1 VLAKIT
7 YAGSNNT
14 SYPQAEKDLEQ
25 LAELEVSDK
34 QVRRVCKR
42 IGAERVAERD
52 AQVTAYQ
59 ALPLTERKAAP
70 PGVTAPEVAAV
81 GVDGGRLQIF
91 ERPQG
96 PATPASTPPPDPGDR
111 TVPEAEEDDAE
122 PERGRHWRED
132 KIGVFLSMN
141 SQESEHDPCP
151 TIPASFL
158 NPARM
163 TQLVRE
169 LKKRAPPQEEAA
181 AATPAAGVDADD
193 ATAWEPPEVRSKR
206 VVATRRSW
214 PQFGPMVAAAAWAQ
228 GFFAARRKAFLG
240 DGSDNNW
247 TLWRDFFSSFVPI
260 LDFIHALSYVFAA
273 ALAGRSFKEGWAIYE
288 RWIQGLWSGTPE
300 KIIVELAARQAEL
313 GVPGTDEPAG
323 SPRQVVT
330 KALTYLQNNQERMR
344 YARYRQQGL
353 PITSSYVEST
363 IKQINHRVKGTEKF
377 WNEQGAEQILQLRAD
392 YLSDGEVMTG
402 HWQRRE
408 AQQTGQTRGRHVT

>member
-1 VLAKIT
+1 
-7 YAGSNNT
+7 
-14 SYPQAEKDLEQ
+14 
-25 LAELEVSDK
+25 
-34 QVRRVCKR
+34 VRRVCKR
-42 IGAERVAERD
+42 IGEERVAERD
-52 AQVTAYQ
+52 AQVAAYQ

-70 PGVTAPEVAAV
+70 AGVTPPEVAAV

-91 ERPQG
+91 ERQPG
-96 PATPASTPPPDPGDR
+96 PATTAAETPPPDPSEPLDPSD
-111 TVPEAEEDDAE
+111 VILPEAAEDDAE

-132 KIGVFLSMN
+132 KIGVLLTLD
-141 SQESEHDPCP
+141 SQESAHDPCP
-151 TIPASFL
+151 SIPACFL

-181 AATPAAGVDADD
+181 AATQALEADAND
-193 ATAWEPPEVRSKR
+193 ATAWKPPEVLSKR

-214 PQFGPMVAAAAWAQ
+214 PQFGPMVAAAAWSN

-240 DGSDNNW
+240 DGADNNW
-247 TLWRDFFSSFVPI
+247 TMWRNFFSSFVPI

-273 ALAGRSFKEGWAIYE
+273 ALAGRSFTEGWAIYE
-288 RWIQGLWSGTPE
+288 QWIQWLWSGTPE
-300 KIIVELAARQAEL
+300 KIIVALAARQAEL
-313 GVPGTDEPAG
+313 AVPTTDEPTG

-344 YARYRQQGL
+344 YAGYRQQGL

-377 WNEQGAEQILQLRAD
+377 WNEQGAEEILQLRAD
-392 YLSDGEVMTG
+392 YLSDREVMTA

-408 AQQTGQTRGRHVT
+408 AQQTGQTRRRRAA

>member
-1 VLAKIT
+1 MLAKIT

-14 SYPQAEKDLEQ
+14 SYPQAEQDLEH
-25 LAELEVSDK
+25 LAELKVPDK

-42 IGAERVAERD
+42 IGEERLAERD
-52 AQVTAYQ
+52 AQVAAYQ

-70 PGVTAPEVAAV
+70 AGVTPPDVAAV
-81 GVDGGRLQIF
+81 GVDGGRLQIL
-91 ERPQG
+91 ERQPG
-96 PATPASTPPPDPGDR
+96 PSATAAETPPDSSDLILS
-111 TVPEAEEDDAE
+111 EAEEDDAE

-132 KIGVFLSMN
+132 KIGVLLTMN
-141 SQESEHDPCP
+141 SKESEHDPCP

-169 LKKRAPPQEEAA
+169 LKKRAPPQEEAIAEGNSTEA
-181 AATPAAGVDADD
+181 AADED
-193 ATAWEPPEVRSKR
+193 TAWKPPEVTSKQ

-214 PQFGPMVAAAAWAQ
+214 PQFGPMVAAAAWAR
-228 GFFAARRKAFLG
+228 GFFAAQRKAFLG

-247 TLWRDFFSSFVPI
+247 TLWRNYFSSFVPI

-273 ALAGRSFKEGWAIYE
+273 ALAGRSFKEGWALYE
-288 RWIQGLWSGTPE
+288 RWIQWLWSGMPE

-313 GVPGTDEPAG
+313 GVPLSDEPAG

-330 KALTYLQNNQERMR
+330 RALTYLQNNQERMR

-377 WNEQGAEQILQLRAD
+377 WNEEGAEEILQLRAD
-392 YLSDGEVMTG
+392 YLSDGEPMTA

-408 AQQTGQTRGRHVT
+408 TRQTGQTRYRRAA